1 MQRDYRAFGPRHMVA
16 TNKNNN
22 NNNISNRL
30 EGHQEVL
37 QEAEGS
43 YLIM

>member
-1 MQRDYRAFGPRHMVA
+1 MQRDHRAFGPRHMVA
-16 TNKNNN
+16 TNNN
-22 NNNISNRL
+22 NNNISNRP

>member
-22 NNNISNRL
+22 NNISNRP